1 MPAGV
6 SIAGDPAPVLL
17 VYSGPM
23 EPRTVFTA
31 LVSIVAAYLIGG
43 IPWGVIVARLLG
55 GPDPRTIGSGRTGG
69 ANTLRALGPR
79 GALVAGLLDVTKGA
93 VAVLVSIGLGGGI
106 VIQTL
111 AALGAIVGHSRS
123 PYISFGGGRG
133 VAPGFGSLLVIQ
145 PLAGLAI
152 LPVFLIVL
160 VVSRYSSLAS
170 LAASAAGGVAVVA
183 IALAAQLPAG
193 YVFYAVAVPAL
204 IWLFHHDN
212 IGRLLSGRERK
223 IEFWH

>member
-1 MPAGV
+1 
-6 SIAGDPAPVLL
+6 
-17 VYSGPM
+17 M

-133 VAPGFGSLLVIQ
+133 VAPAFGSLLVIQ

-223 IEFWH
+223 IEFRH

>member
-1 MPAGV
+1 
-6 SIAGDPAPVLL
+6 
-17 VYSGPM
+17 M
-23 EPRTVFTA
+23 EPRTVFAA
-31 LVSIVAAYLIGG
+31 LVSVVAAYFIGG
-43 IPWGVIVARLLG
+43 IPWGVVVARLIG

-79 GALVAGLLDVTKGA
+79 GALVAGLLDVAKGA
-93 VAVLVSIGLGGGI
+93 VAVLVSIVLGGGI

-123 PYISFGGGRG
+123 PYIGFGGGRG

-145 PLAGLAI
+145 PLAGLVI
-152 LPVFLIVL
+152 LPVFLVVL

-170 LAASAAGGVAVVA
+170 LAASAAGGMAVVVIA
-183 IALAAQLPAG
+183 IATPLPLG
-193 YVFYAVAVPAL
+193 YLFYAVATPAL

-223 IEFWH
+223 IEFRH

>member
-1 MPAGV
+1 
-6 SIAGDPAPVLL
+6 
-17 VYSGPM
+17 M
-23 EPRTVFTA
+23 EPLTVFTA
-31 LVSIVAAYLIGG
+31 PVSIVAAYLIGG

-93 VAVLVSIGLGGGI
+93 VAVLVAIGLGGGI

-123 PYISFGGGRG
+123 PFIGFGGGRG
-133 VAPGFGSLLVIQ
+133 VAPGFGSMLVIQ
-145 PLAGLAI
+145 PLAGLAV
-152 LPVFLIVL
+152 LPVFMIVL

-170 LAASAAGGVAVVA
+170 LAASAAGGVAVIA
-183 IALAAQLPAG
+183 IALAVQLPAG

-223 IEFWH
+223 IDGFGTDP